1 MPDGPDQQAVLQV
14 ARGDGGSIVTS
25 LFPPQPG
32 IQRQTALDLMSA
44 GMTLETTVFENRQD
58 PCAEELR
65 WLIKPGTFLGTTP
78 KKGRS
83 QNQQPSSA
91 SHPDENDQSP
101 RRPPADF
108 GQIISS
114 IASHRAA
121 KTHLVFIQTP
131 SKMPDMDITPDRII
145 EDERK

>member
-1 MPDGPDQQAVLQV
+1 
-14 ARGDGGSIVTS
+14 
-25 LFPPQPG
+25 
-32 IQRQTALDLMSA
+32 
-44 GMTLETTVFENRQD
+44 MTLETSVFENRQD

-65 WLIKPGTFLGTTP
+65 RLIRPGTFLGTTP

-101 RRPPADF
+101 PRPPADF

-114 IASHRAA
+114 IASHRAT